1 MTRTFLIT
9 LHLVAIAV
17 GVYGGFQLFDI
28 VTK

>member
-9 LHLVAIAV
+9 LHVVMVAV

-28 VTK
+28 ITK